1 MPATTGEAKLLTAAE
16 ARERIGVSREQLRRL
31 IKDGEI
37 EAHKTGS
44 AVNSHYRIPEKSV
57 EAYLER
63 HRVVPAAA
71 AS

>member
-1 MPATTGEAKLLTAAE
+1 MPATTGDAKLLTAAE

-37 EAHKTGS
+37 QAHKTGG
-44 AVNSHYRIPEKSV
+44 AVNSHYRISEQAV
-57 EAYLER
+57 ADYLER
-63 HRVVPAAA
+63 HAAVPAKA